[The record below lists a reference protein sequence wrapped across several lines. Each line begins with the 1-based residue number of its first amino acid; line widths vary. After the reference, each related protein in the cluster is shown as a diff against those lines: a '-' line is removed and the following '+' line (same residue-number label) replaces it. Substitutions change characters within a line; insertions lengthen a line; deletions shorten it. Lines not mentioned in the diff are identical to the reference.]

1 VRHATE
7 RVNSSMSQYSST
19 CYVITNIKQ
28 LLILRNNKHTDP
40 SRTNRSLNAKRH
52 QTYYNV

>member
-7 RVNSSMSQYSST
+7 RVYSSMSQYSSR

-28 LLILRNNKHTDP
+28 LLKLHNNKHTDP
-40 SRTNRSLNAKRH
+40 SRTNRMLNAKTH